1 LLDWTEHVF
10 LFYAL
15 LSIPLVVWMIAFAIL
30 SYLAHRGK
38 IEMRANLLALTGAFI
53 GFVSLLSGW
62 SMIERGSDWEGTT
75 PLSLWLL
82 FIYPFTVLTPVAGIG
97 TILVLLG
104 SYGLVNENGA
114 VIEPMS
120 GYLLGWVSVI
130 ILFASVVVPLGL
142 KIDNRYRRSLGSRY
156 LTLTFSR
163 RNAGDLSMVSR
174 KRP

>member
-1 LLDWTEHVF
+1 
-10 LFYAL
+10 
-15 LSIPLVVWMIAFAIL
+15 MIAFAIL
-30 SYLAHRGK
+30 LYFARHGR
-38 IEMRANLLALTGAFI
+38 IEMRTNLLAIIGALV
-53 GFVSLLSGW
+53 GFLSILSAWG
-62 SMIERGSDWEGTT
+62 MIERGSDWEGVT
-75 PLSLWLL
+75 PLYLWLL

-97 TILVLLG
+97 TTVVLLG

-114 VIEPMS
+114 MIEPMW

-142 KIDNRYRRSLGSRY
+142 KVDNRYRHSLGSRY

-163 RNAGDLSMVSR
+163 RNAGGLTMASR